1 MKLRHWLIALPLAL
15 TGLVFNSCNED
26 IDLLD
31 SGEETA
37 VVYGLLNS
45 ADSIHY
51 IKINKAFLTND
62 NSLVTASIA
71 DSNYFNQVDVVI
83 KEVTAGAVT
92 RTWNLQDT
100 TIENKE
106 PGVFYYPQ
114 QKLYYFKTTSQNK
127 LLAEPNVEYIMEAS
141 INNGAFVISGKTQIV
156 SGMAISNPQF
166 NGSFSFA
173 QNNVELNGYK
183 NYTLN
188 FNAGKSK
195 RLEVNLQ
202 IIIDEHFNGNPVQKS
217 FMWRVGTID
226 ENGLNTGTPNKSM
239 SINGELFYNAIKQN
253 VTNDPS
259 IDRRRLRSIYVV
271 LTGASEDLNKY
282 LTVNQPSSSLAQNK
296 PTFTNLTATNG
307 RKVIGIFSSRNTV
320 YNYLRDTD
328 MAGSG
333 LRRVIDANSVKELCQ
348 GAITGNLL
356 FCSSHPGDASPVLQS
371 YFCD

>member
-1 MKLRHWLIALPLAL
+1 MIKRRWLKVLPLFL
-15 TGLVFNSCNED
+15 LGWFVSSCNED

-31 SGEETA
+31 SGEEVA
-37 VVYGLLNS
+37 VVFGLLNS

-51 IKINKAFLTND
+51 IKLNKAFLTNE
-62 NSLVTASIA
+62 NSLVTAAIA
-71 DSNYFNQVDVVI
+71 DSNYFDQVDIVI
-83 KEVTAGAVT
+83 KEVTSGSVT

-100 TIENKE
+100 VIDTKE
-106 PGVFYYPQ
+106 PGVFYYPE
-114 QKLYYFKTTSQNK
+114 QKLYYFKTDDQSK
-127 LLAEPNVEYIMEAS
+127 LIAATNVEYIMEAT
-141 INNGAFVISGKTQIV
+141 INNGAFVISGRTEIV
-156 SGMAISNPQF
+156 SGMSITNPQF

-173 QNNVELNGYK
+173 QNNVELNGYR

-188 FNAGKSK
+188 FNAGTA
-195 RLEVNLQ
+195 RRIELNLQ
-202 IIIDEHFNGNPVQKS
+202 INVDEHFNGTPVQKS

-226 ENGLNTGTPNKSM
+226 ENGLATGSSTKSM

-253 VTNDPS
+253 MTDDPT

-271 LTGASEDLNKY
+271 LTGASDDLNKY

-320 YNYLRDTD
+320 YNFVRDTD
-328 MAGSG
+328 IVGSG
-333 LRRVIDANSVKELCQ
+333 PRRVIDQNSVKELCI

-356 FCSSHPGDASPVLQS
+356 FCSTHPGDAQQT
-371 YFCD
+371 YKCD

>member
-83 KEVTAGAVT
+83 KEVIAGAVT

-333 LRRVIDANSVKELCQ
+333 LRRVIDQNSVKELCQ

-356 FCSSHPGDASPVLQS
+356 FCSTHPGDAVQN